1 MIKNVFGFKKG
12 MLLGGVNFYSQT
24 NEYLLSIGLT
34 QAQIDAVQYKLTE
47 EKAA

>member
-1 MIKNVFGFKKG
+1 MKKKL
-12 MLLGGVNFYSQT
+12 LLGGMNFQSPA